1 VLDPS
6 TLRDLIPDFAAKG
19 APLAA
24 EVHHDDVYFLT
35 SGGKIR
41 FPLTPPPLR
50 NHGNYVISLNKF
62 VKWLAQQ
69 VEAAGIDIFNGF
81 AGVEILYDGSKVVGV
96 RTGDRGIDKQGQR
109 KPTYEPG
116 PDIRAAVTIF
126 CDGVRGNLTKQL
138 VHKLRLDEGRLP
150 QLYALG
156 IKELWEL
163 PDDRVSAGSVAH
175 TMGYPL
181 RMEEFGGAFI
191 YGLPER
197 MLAIGFVVGL
207 DYRDPMFDPHLAFQ
221 RFKQHPYIAGLL
233 DGAKMVRYGAKALPE
248 GGWHTIPR
256 VHTDGALIAG
266 DAGGFMNSMRLKGIH
281 LAMRTGML
289 AAETAFD
296 AVRSG
301 DTSSTSLARYQARID
316 ASPVKR
322 ELYPVRNVHQ
332 AFEHGLM
339 AGLAYS
345 GLSLVTNGWW
355 LSDPMPAHAGHERL
369 SKLEQYY
376 PGRQPSPDQ
385 PVHPVKIDRRLTFD
399 RLTNVHYSGTRHQ
412 EDEPSHLIVH
422 DLDICR
428 TRCRTEYGNPCT
440 RFCPA
445 NVYEMVDDGRG
456 GKKLH
461 INASNCVHCK
471 TCDIMDPYQII
482 DWVPPEGGE
491 GPQYDGM

>member
-1 VLDPS
+1 M
-6 TLRDLIPDFAAKG
+6 I
-19 APLAA
+19 
-24 EVHHDDVYFLT
+24 
-35 SGGKIR
+35 
-41 FPLTPPPLR
+41 
-50 NHGNYVISLNKF
+50 
-62 VKWLAQQ
+62 
-69 VEAAGIDIFNGF
+69 
-81 AGVEILYDGSKVVGV
+81 
-96 RTGDRGIDKQGQR
+96 
-109 KPTYEPG
+109 
-116 PDIRAAVTIF
+116 
-126 CDGVRGNLTKQL
+126 
-138 VHKLRLDEGRLP
+138 
-150 QLYALG
+150 
-156 IKELWEL
+156 
-163 PDDRVSAGSVAH
+163 
-175 TMGYPL
+175 
-181 RMEEFGGAFI
+181 
-191 YGLPER
+191 
-197 MLAIGFVVGL
+197 
-207 DYRDPMFDPHLAFQ
+207 
-221 RFKQHPYIAGLL
+221 
-233 DGAKMVRYGAKALPE
+233 RYGAKALPE

-266 DAGGFMNSMRLKGIH
+266 DAGGFMTSMRLKGIH

-301 DTSSTSLARYQARID
+301 DPSSSSLARYQARIE

-355 LSDPMPAHAGHERL
+355 FSDPMRAHGGHERL

-399 RLTNVHYSGTRHQ
+399 RLTNVHYSGTRHK
-412 EDEPSHLIVH
+412 EAEPSHLIVH

-461 INASNCVHCK
+461 INAQ
-471 TCDIMDPYQII
+471 T
-482 DWVPPEGGE
+482 
-491 GPQYDGM
+491 